1 MTGGARTRALLDER
15 SFLLYQGVRFFSVI
29 AVQGI
34 SVAIGW
40 QVYAATHDPLALGL
54 VGLVQFV
61 PQIALV
67 LVTGAAAD
75 RFDRRGILVACHTTI
90 GLVGAGLA
98 WLSSQETLDI
108 TLVYALLSLFGVAR
122 AFAGPAGQA
131 MTPSLVPPELFSRAV
146 GWSATTFQVAVVVGP
161 ALFGFLYGGLGPS
174 LLYLVTTSLEAVVV
188 VLLLFVRARP
198 FTRSTAPESVH
209 ARLFGGIRYVL
220 AHRAIL
226 GSISLDLF
234 AVLLGGAVA
243 LMPIYADEVL
253 HVDEWGLGLL
263 RSAPAIGAL
272 VVAAYFGARPMEQ
285 RAGRTMMFSVAIFGA
300 ATIVFGLSTSFALSL
315 AALVVIG
322 ASDMVSVVVR
332 SIVVQARTPADMRG
346 RVSAVNMVFVGASNE
361 LGEFESGATASVLGT
376 VRAVVLG
383 GLGTLVVAAV
393 FWLRFPELRDIDR
406 PDE

>member
-1 MTGGARTRALLDER
+1 MTTSAARALLQER

-34 SVAIGW
+34 SVAVGW
-40 QVYAATHDPLALGL
+40 QVYGATHDPLALGL
-54 VGLVQFV
+54 VGLAQFV

-67 LVTGAAAD
+67 LLTGAAAD
-75 RFDRRGILVACHTTI
+75 RFDRRGILVACHATI
-90 GLVGAGLA
+90 ACIGAGLA
-98 WLSSQETLDI
+98 WLSSRATLDV
-108 TLVYALLSLFGVAR
+108 TSVYALLSVFGIAR

-131 MTPSLVPPELFSRAV
+131 MTPSLVPAELFSRAV
-146 GWSATTFQVAVVVGP
+146 GWSATIFQIAVVVGP

-174 LLYLVTTSLEAVVV
+174 LLYVVTASLEGVVIL
-188 VLLLFVRARP
+188 LLLFVRARP
-198 FTRSTAPESVH
+198 FERAPSTESVVK
-209 ARLFGGIRYVL
+209 RLFGGIHYVR

-253 HVDEWGLGLL
+253 DVDEWGLGLL
-263 RSAPAIGAL
+263 RSAPAVGAL
-272 VVAAYFGARPMEQ
+272 VVAAYFGARPIER
-285 RAGRTMMFSVAIFGA
+285 RAGRTMMISVAIFGA
-300 ATIVFGLSTSFALSL
+300 ATIVFGLSTNFVLSL
-315 AALVVIG
+315 VALVVLG

-332 SIVVQARTPADMRG
+332 SIVVQAQTPPEMRG

-361 LGEFESGATASVLGT
+361 LGEFESGVTASAFGT
-376 VRAVVLG
+376 VRAVVIG
-383 GLGTLVVAAV
+383 GVGTLLVTLA
-393 FWLRFPELRDIDR
+393 FWFGFPELRDVDK

>member
-1 MTGGARTRALLDER
+1 MSTSASRALLHER

-34 SVAIGW
+34 SVAVGW
-40 QVYAATHDPLALGL
+40 QVYAATHDAWALGL
-54 VGLVQFV
+54 VGLAQFV

-75 RFDRRGILVACHTTI
+75 RFDRRGILIACHAI
-90 GLVGAGLA
+90 IALVGGGLA
-98 WLSSQETLDI
+98 WLSSSPALDVR
-108 TLVYALLSLFGVAR
+108 LVYALLALFGVAR

-131 MTPSLVPPELFSRAV
+131 MTPSLVPAELFSRAV
-146 GWSATTFQVAVVVGP
+146 GWSATTFQIAVVVGP
-161 ALFGFLYGGLGPS
+161 ALFGFVYGGLGPS
-174 LLYLVTTSLEAVVV
+174 RLYAVTAGLELVVIL
-188 VLLLFVRARP
+188 LLLFVRARP
-198 FTRSTAPESVH
+198 FDRKPSTESTID
-209 ARLFGGIRYVL
+209 RLFGGIRYVL
-220 AHRAIL
+220 AHRALL

-272 VVAAYFGARPMEQ
+272 VVAAYAGARPIE
-285 RAGRTMMFSVAIFGA
+285 RGAGKTMMIAVMIFGA
-300 ATIVFGLSTSFALSL
+300 ATIVFGLSTNFALSL
-315 AALVVIG
+315 GALVVLGG
-322 ASDMVSVVVR
+322 ADMVSVVVR
-332 SIVVQARTPADMRG
+332 SIIVQAKTPPEMRG

-361 LGEFESGATASVLGT
+361 LGEFESGATASLFGT
-376 VRAVVLG
+376 VRAVVIG
-383 GLGTLVVAAV
+383 GVGTIAV
-393 FWLRFPELRDIDR
+393 TLAFWFGFPELRDVDR